1 LKQLIISSSTCQ
13 TIQRR
18 YGNGTSAREAKG
30 DTDRAA
36 QLQSNVMPEFGNNLI
51 GFQIEFCFNY
61 SHADDGSSYLARI
74 EGVIESIVNTKQRT
88 VIIRWNK
95 DKVAEGDLHVTKHT
109 NTGCYFTFPSSLLH
123 RYASDLDGL
132 TISIPTFAI

>member
-1 LKQLIISSSTCQ
+1 LSL
-13 TIQRR
+13 
-18 YGNGTSAREAKG
+18 GTVADLEFDGQAKSDEQFKEDMAMEWARREAKG

-61 SHADDGSSYLARI
+61 SADDGSSYLAWI
-74 EGVIESIVNTKQRT
+74 EGVIESVVNIKQRT
-88 VIIRWNK
+88 VMIRWNK

-109 NTGCYFTFPSSLLH
+109 LLRKTH
-123 RYASDLDGL
+123 RKMLGE
-132 TISIPTFAI
+132 SILVT